1 MKRKKWYK
9 RILLSA
15 TISILLLVVH
25 VLFIAEPATA
35 QEQQAE
41 QSTTLNTITVTA
53 QKQKENIQDVPVSIT
68 VLNTQDIEDMEVDSM
83 QELINF
89 SPNMHSFYSGILADY
104 AIIVRGLSARTSITS
119 GSTAGLFVDGV
130 PTLGSFGYEEGM
142 VDIERVEFLK
152 GPQGTL
158 YGKSTEAGAINIVTR
173 QPDNNF
179 RGTASI
185 KTGGLLSSESGDRL
199 TGGASLSVSG
209 PIVKDRL
216 FFGIAGKYDHQD
228 GFIKNTYTDD
238 SEYDLDKSF
247 VRTKLRWL
255 PNDDLEL
262 RLLVSYYELE
272 QDGQNQNLS
281 ASGAASYGL
290 PAPAYRRVSS
300 DFSPYQNITLDS
312 QSLTIL
318 YDLTDEMTLTSITSR
333 KGTNLDAALD
343 MDFSPVRMMH
353 GTTDSD
359 IEKLAQEVRLDR
371 VSEKYN
377 WLIGCYYDKDSLD
390 AHQPVESDIPSMN
403 FDQTLERDGNAYAF
417 FGNVGYFL
425 TPHIKI
431 TGGLRYEKQKMDFS
445 CNMLPEDRSNTWEDI
460 SPKIALEYHFTPDM
474 MAYVNAAHGY
484 RTGGFNSQAT
494 NPEYYS
500 YDEES
505 LWSYEAGFKSVLMD
519 KKLMFNLSLFY
530 MDISDMQVM
539 EAIGPYETYLTNAAK
554 ASSSGAEMD
563 VRFKVTDSLTLSG
576 GLGLTNIEFDDFK
589 DAYGNYEGNKNPFAP
604 DYTFNLGAS
613 YRHPVGYYARV
624 DLIGYGKMYMDK
636 ENTNAV
642 DAYMLVNAKIG
653 YETERYDIYLYGKNI
668 FDKKYD
674 SLGYYDGVYDLYSNP
689 GQIGLEMVYRF

>member
-1 MKRKKWYK
+1 MEKKKCYEK
-9 RILLSA
+9 ILLSA
-15 TISILLLVVH
+15 ALSVLLLAVH
-25 VLFIAEPATA
+25 VLLIAEPATA
-35 QEQQAE
+35 REQQAE
-41 QSTTLNTITVTA
+41 QSSVLNTMTVTA

-68 VLNTQDIEDMEVDSM
+68 ALNTQDIEDLEVDSM

-119 GSTAGLFVDGV
+119 GSTSGLFVDGV

-142 VDIERVEFLK
+142 IDIERVEFLK

-158 YGKSTEAGAINIVTR
+158 CGKSTEAGAINIVTR

-179 RGTASI
+179 QGMASI
-185 KTGGLLSSESGDRL
+185 KTGGLLSTESGDRM
-199 TGGASLSVSG
+199 TGGASMSISG

-247 VRTKLRWL
+247 VRAKLRWL
-255 PNDDLEL
+255 PSEDMEL
-262 RLLVSYYELE
+262 RFLVSYYELE
-272 QDGQNQNLS
+272 QDGHNQNLS

-333 KGTNLDAALD
+333 KGTNYDAALD

-377 WLIGCYYDKDSLD
+377 WLIGFYYDKDSLD
-390 AHQPVESDIPSMN
+390 AHQPLESDIPSMN
-403 FDQTLERDGNAYAF
+403 FDQKLDRDGNAYAF
-417 FGNVGYFL
+417 FGNIGYFL

-431 TGGLRYEKQKMDFS
+431 TGGLRYERQEMDFS
-445 CNMLPEDRSNTWEDI
+445 CNMLPEDRNNTWEDI
-460 SPKIALEYHFTPDM
+460 SPRIALEYHFTPDI

-554 ASSSGAEMD
+554 ASSSGAEVD
-563 VRFKVTDSLTLSG
+563 VRFKVTDSMTLSG

-589 DAYGNYEGNKNPFAP
+589 DAHGNYEDNNNPFAP

-613 YRHPVGYYARV
+613 YRHPAGYYARV

-642 DAYMLVNAKIG
+642 DAYMLVDAKIG